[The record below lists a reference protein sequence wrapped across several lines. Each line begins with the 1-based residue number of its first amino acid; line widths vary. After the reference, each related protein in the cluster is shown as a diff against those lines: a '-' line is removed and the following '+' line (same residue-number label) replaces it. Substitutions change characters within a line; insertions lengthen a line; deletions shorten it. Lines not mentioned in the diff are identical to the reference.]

1 MNTDNLMALVK
12 ASIVPVVLGYGMWK
26 MGPNNL
32 VKAMGAGVLGVQAVT
47 VVRSVTG
54 V

>member
-12 ASIVPVVLGYGMWK
+12 ASIVPVVLGYAMYK

-32 VKAMGAGVLGVQAVT
+32 VKAMGAGVLGVQAVAA
-47 VVRSVTG
+47 VRSVTG